1 VIKILG
7 TIAEAVNLLVF
18 SAVVSFG
25 GVVLAVF
32 WLVPTYI
39 AEKVW
44 HSSNTKTQPNS
55 NENG

>member
-39 AEKVW
+39 AGKVW
-44 HSSNTKTQPNS
+44 HFGNTKTQPKSRENS
-55 NENG
+55 

>member
-39 AEKVW
+39 AQKVW
-44 HSSNTKTQPNS
+44 HFGNTKNQS
-55 NENG
+55 KSHENG